1 VDKFASLPWQEQI
14 GELFNRQVGPRPAQL
29 PPELIIQD
37 ELHLISGPLG
47 TLVGLY
53 ETAVDLLCTVDGI
66 RPKIIASTATIRRS
80 GDQAKALFNRD
91 LRQFPP
97 PGLDA
102 GNSYFA
108 VEAPRDKKGTRLY
121 AGLMAPGTSHTT
133 LLVRTYAALLHAAN
147 TPAPDPDKDPFW
159 TLVGYFNSLRV
170 LGGARMQ
177 VQDDV
182 DDRLGLL
189 ADSPDTKRNIEEV
202 IELTSRAP
210 SSEIPGYL
218 QRMEVPLGRTGQTPL
233 DVILATNMMSVGV
246 DIDRLGL
253 MVVMGQ
259 PQATAEYIQ
268 ATSRVGRGVPG
279 LVVVLFN
286 AARSR
291 DRSHYEAFLAY
302 HSALYRAVEATSVT
316 PFSARARDRGLH
328 AVLIGLV
335 RLLYSEFRTNG
346 GAGRIRTNQNEVHTI
361 TDLIV
366 QRVREITGPEEAQNT
381 AEDLEQLI
389 ADWTRQVPEE
399 GTLLYNNKRDRALS
413 LLIEADDRPRAG
425 RGLPTMRSLRDVDKE
440 AGLYVV
446 ELEDEPR
453 SQRI

>member
-1 VDKFASLPWQEQI
+1 
-14 GELFNRQVGPRPAQL
+14 
-29 PPELIIQD
+29 
-37 ELHLISGPLG
+37 
-47 TLVGLY
+47 
-53 ETAVDLLCTVDGI
+53 
-66 RPKIIASTATIRRS
+66 
-80 GDQAKALFNRD
+80 
-91 LRQFPP
+91 
-97 PGLDA
+97 
-102 GNSYFA
+102 
-108 VEAPRDKKGTRLY
+108 
-121 AGLMAPGTSHTT
+121 
-133 LLVRTYAALLHAAN
+133 
-147 TPAPDPDKDPFW
+147 
-159 TLVGYFNSLRV
+159 
-170 LGGARMQ
+170 MQ

-202 IELTSRAP
+202 IELTCRAP

-218 QRMEVPLGRTGQTPL
+218 QRMEVPLGRTGQAPL

-335 RLLYSEFRTNG
+335 RLLYSDFRPNG
-346 GAGRIRTNQNEVHTI
+346 GAGRIRTNPNEVRAI
-361 TDLIV
+361 ADLIV
-366 QRVREITGPEEAQNT
+366 QRVREISGSAEAQHT
-381 AEDLEQLI
+381 AEDLDQLI
-389 ADWTRQVPEE
+389 TDWTRQVPEE
-399 GTLLYNNKRDRALS
+399 GTLLYNNKRDQALS

-446 ELEDEPR
+446 ELDDEPR
-453 SQRI
+453 SQRILRWQLLLAARVVFVVISL